1 MSSEVKTDKLSQ
13 RGSSGIVI
21 TDDIKLSSGKAIKQA
36 DGTDLLTEAGLLT
49 PASDVKLA
57 SGTAIKNASGT
68 ALLGEDGALGSG
80 VTGAGSWV
88 KLGDT
93 VEADNYGT
101 VEVGTA
107 SLITTAYRVYKII
120 GSNIKIGTDE
130 QNGRIRALIG
140 DPGSASTSSYYDKI
154 IWDSECDGGTT
165 LTVQTGRDADTWPQ
179 FFGAA
184 LGDQAAEAS
193 NVEITLYD
201 PASTATYT
209 LITVQNVMST
219 HTPHLE
225 QRFCSGRYK
234 QTAALTGL
242 QFYSTSGSIV
252 SGYFT
257 LYGLVT

>member
-1 MSSEVKTDKLSQ
+1 MAILKVGGTQIAS
-13 RGSSGIVI
+13 SSG
-21 TDDIKLSSGKAIKQA
+21 
-36 DGTDLLTEAGLLT
+36 
-49 PASDVKLA
+49 SDVTLD
-57 SGTAIKNASGT
+57 NV
-68 ALLGEDGALGSG
+68 ALGSS

-93 VEADNYGT
+93 VVADNHGT

-184 LGDQAAEAS
+184 LGNQASEAS

-242 QFYSTSGSIV
+242 QFYATSGNIV